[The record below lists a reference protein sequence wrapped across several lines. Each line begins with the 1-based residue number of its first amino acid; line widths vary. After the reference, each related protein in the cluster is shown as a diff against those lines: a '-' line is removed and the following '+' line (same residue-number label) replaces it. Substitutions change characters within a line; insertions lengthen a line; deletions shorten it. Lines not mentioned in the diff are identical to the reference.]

1 MSYKIAVKFLYL
13 CIGIIVILY
22 PFKTIKAEESNNQH
36 TKESDIRL
44 IENYFNNI
52 TTVTAKF
59 IQTTS
64 NGDKGQGRLY
74 ISKPGK
80 LRIEYDPPNHILMIA
95 DGKNIFLH
103 DSDLSST
110 STFAINETPARI
122 LLSKNLK
129 IGKDVKLINMEKT
142 KKKIIV
148 TLSEPD
154 NPDYGY
160 VQLAFNNNPFAF
172 TDWIVKDVQG
182 IITTVKLIQPKFG
195 QMLDPELF
203 TFNDPENIY
212 VPFSSE
218 KN

>member
-1 MSYKIAVKFLYL
+1 
-13 CIGIIVILY
+13 
-22 PFKTIKAEESNNQH
+22 
-36 TKESDIRL
+36 
-44 IENYFNNI
+44 
-52 TTVTAKF
+52 
-59 IQTTS
+59 
-64 NGDKGQGRLY
+64 
-74 ISKPGK
+74 
-80 LRIEYDPPNHILMIA
+80 
-95 DGKNIFLH
+95 
-103 DSDLSST
+103 
-110 STFAINETPARI
+110 
-122 LLSKNLK
+122 
-129 IGKDVKLINMEKT
+129 MEKT

-160 VQLAFNNNPFAF
+160 VQLAFNNNPLAF